1 MLLCCILR
9 GDQALEGLKV
19 VQDVVR
25 EVLLGQGPLV
35 NSVSR
40 PIY

>member
-9 GDQALEGLKV
+9 GDQALEGLK
-19 VQDVVR
+19 VVR